1 MKSKAQQNLERLN
14 LYGLVQGLSYVV
26 RLDDLKTAQHLRARL
41 AWVLR
46 QPSGRA
52 KRLHAELKQLF
63 AISGV
68 WVRNV
73 GDRHDTKRQILQII
87 RRIIP
92 RLKVP
97 RTEFLKP
104 APNDY
109 LQRVETW
116 YAPSQFSNVNCLRY
130 AGVGRRAINPLN
142 QRRMASLRRKYFRT
156 NFPSRPASGL
166 LQTWHVI
173 SRLSVSGPAFN
184 FDDLIKRITVR
195 ACEWIECNAKVVRL
209 KPIDLYFI
217 IRAIAPV
224 GLAPA

>member
-68 WVRNV
+68 WVRNA

-109 LQRVETW
+109 LQRW
-116 YAPSQFSNVNCLRY
+116 
-130 AGVGRRAINPLN
+130 
-142 QRRMASLRRKYFRT
+142 
-156 NFPSRPASGL
+156 
-166 LQTWHVI
+166 
-173 SRLSVSGPAFN
+173 SVSKRVNSSKADA
-184 FDDLIKRITVR
+184 DDATLIERIDCATTHTSV
-195 ACEWIECNAKVVRL
+195 
-209 KPIDLYFI
+209 P
-217 IRAIAPV
+217 
-224 GLAPA
+224 